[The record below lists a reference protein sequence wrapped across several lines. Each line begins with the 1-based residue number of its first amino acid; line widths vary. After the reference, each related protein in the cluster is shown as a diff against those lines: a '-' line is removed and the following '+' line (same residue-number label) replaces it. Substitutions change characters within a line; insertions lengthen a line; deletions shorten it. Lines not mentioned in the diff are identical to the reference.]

1 MTMTSRL
8 NLLVIAVC
16 GCLAAHAQV
25 HIDRPVILT
34 GTTSDDR
41 QVLGLPES
49 SVAGDLVTTSTL
61 QKGSGRSVTVAPGA
75 LWAVDLDGD
84 APPSPGTHVVVNA
97 PAPTAG
103 PVLISFNGNGPFALE
118 NNAAEPVTGPSIPEG
133 TALSLVFDGEAFQVL
148 NGAVRTRRPCPE
160 GAYGVNDELCVERIE
175 HPASDFFE
183 AVLTCGDIG
192 MRLCTWGEFIVFCQ
206 ASVPGEIEAA
216 SNNWE
221 WTGDASNENGCA
233 RVVGLNS
240 CLSAGNGLVT
250 NSIDRAFHCCYS
262 R

>member
-1 MTMTSRL
+1 MTMTPRL
-8 NLLVIAVC
+8 AVLVLVAF
-16 GCLAAHAQV
+16 GSSAAQAQV

-34 GTTSDDR
+34 GPISGDR
-41 QVLGLPES
+41 QVFGLPES
-49 SVAGDLVTTSTL
+49 SVAGDLVSTSAL
-61 QKGSGRSVTVAPGA
+61 QKGSGRSVAVPPGA
-75 LWAVDLDGD
+75 VWAVDLNGD
-84 APPSPGTHVVVNA
+84 AAPLPGMHIVVNA

-103 PVLISFNGNGPFALE
+103 QILITFNGHGPFTLE
-118 NNAAEPVTGPSIPEG
+118 NNVAESVTGPSIPEG
-133 TALSLVFDGEAFQVL
+133 TALSLVFDGEAFQVM
-148 NGAVRTRRPCPE
+148 NGAVRIRRTCPE
-160 GAYGVNDELCVERIE
+160 GAYGVNEELCVERIE

-183 AVLTCGDIG
+183 AVLTCGDLG

-206 ASVPGEIEAA
+206 ASAAGEIQAA

-233 RVVGLNS
+233 RVVGASS

-250 NSIDRAFHCCYS
+250 NSIARAFHCCYS